1 MTDRVAIIG
10 GGPAGTV
17 AALELAKAGSA
28 VIVIERDASDGWKI
42 GEGLPPAAKPILQR
56 LGLWDRFLADE
67 HLASYGN
74 CSAWGSSELVD
85 HSFVFNPHGC
95 GWHVDRRRFDRMLLD
110 AATEAGAKLVSG
122 FGLTTCWQV
131 GSSWW
136 LQGKKVFQEL
146 PEPFTAEA
154 QRTLSK
160 RRDSSQT
167 LCDPSAM
174 LRDSA
179 VEKADSESLFSSDS
193 VSIEADFVIDA
204 SGRGSWFARRQGAK
218 RIRHDNLVGLAVL
231 LKAES
236 ETDQD
241 SLTLVEAVAEGWW
254 YAALLP
260 CKKLVAVFLSDAD
273 LESTGMART
282 AEGWKI
288 LLDQTLYLRKR
299 IERHGYRIETEP
311 KIVSANSSH
320 LDLMA
325 GESWLAAGDAAAAF
339 DPLSSQGIIT
349 AMESGILAAEAIL
362 SGQLEALKSYS
373 QRLEQVFTAYLA
385 NRNFYYSQEKRW
397 PDSTFWL
404 RRHVPTI

>member
-1 MTDRVAIIG
+1 MKTNVAVIG
-10 GGPAGTV
+10 GGPAGAV
-17 AALELAKAGSA
+17 AALELAKAGKS
-28 VIVIERDASDGWKI
+28 VLVIERDISDVWKI

-56 LGLWDRFLADE
+56 LGVWERFLADQ

-95 GWHVDRRRFDRMLLD
+95 GWHLDRRRFDKMLLG
-110 AATEAGAKLVSG
+110 AAIEAGAKLISS
-122 FGLTTCWQV
+122 FGLTTCRQV

-136 LQGKKVFQEL
+136 LHGKKFSRGL
-146 PEPFTAEA
+146 PESFTAEA
-154 QRTLSK
+154 QRTPSK
-160 RRDSSQT
+160 RRDSDEP
-167 LCDPSAM
+167 LCDSSAM
-174 LRDSA
+174 LCDSA
-179 VEKADSESLFSSDS
+179 VEKADRVSLFPSDS
-193 VSIEADFVIDA
+193 AFVEADFVVDA
-204 SGRGSWFARRQGAK
+204 SGRGSWFARRQEAK
-218 RIRHDNLVGLAVL
+218 RINHDNLVGLAVL
-231 LKAES
+231 LKTEK

-273 LESTGMART
+273 LEATRAART

-288 LLDQTLYLRKR
+288 LLDETVYLRKR
-299 IERHGYRIETEP
+299 IERHGYRIETDP

-320 LDLMA
+320 LDVTVGA
-325 GESWLAAGDAAAAF
+325 SWLAAGDAAAAF

-362 SGQLEALKSYS
+362 NGTPAALKSYS
-373 QRLEQVFTAYLA
+373 QRLEQGFTAYLA
-385 NRNFYYSQEKRW
+385 NRNFYYAQERRW

-404 RRHVPTI
+404 RRWRTTI